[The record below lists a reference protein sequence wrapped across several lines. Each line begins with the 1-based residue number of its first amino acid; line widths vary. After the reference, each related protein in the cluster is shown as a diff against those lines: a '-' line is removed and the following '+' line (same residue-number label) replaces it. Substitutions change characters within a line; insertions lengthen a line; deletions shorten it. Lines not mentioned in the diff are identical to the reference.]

1 MTCLC
6 VLEACPTRNFSAST
20 FSDHLTMAPVQVQ
33 FYILLC
39 VEVAPGASATFI
51 SSKNPILNFAR
62 VQFKIPTRTVGCST
76 SKTRKCPKVQS
87 FAGNADE
94 LRIHGAGNTLVGKEH
109 QCQQSL
115 VVALCTVHCAGCTV
129 HCAGLSLSP
138 SCAAPQALTALPASP
153 APPLPSTSTKLL
165 DQAGRQ
171 TLHVHNA
178 MPALSTS
185 A

>member
-1 MTCLC
+1 M
-6 VLEACPTRNFSAST
+6 
-20 FSDHLTMAPVQVQ
+20 Q

-87 FAGNADE
+87 FAANADE

-129 HCAGLSLSP
+129 HCALCTVQGLH
-138 SCAAPQALTALPASP
+138 CALCRAQPFPFLRRPPGPDCPAS
-153 APPLPSTSTKLL
+153 LPCTSSTKHLY
-165 DQAGRQ
+165 QAPRPSRQ
-171 TLHVHNA
+171 TNPPCPQRHASLIN
-178 MPALSTS
+178 LCLE
-185 A
+185 